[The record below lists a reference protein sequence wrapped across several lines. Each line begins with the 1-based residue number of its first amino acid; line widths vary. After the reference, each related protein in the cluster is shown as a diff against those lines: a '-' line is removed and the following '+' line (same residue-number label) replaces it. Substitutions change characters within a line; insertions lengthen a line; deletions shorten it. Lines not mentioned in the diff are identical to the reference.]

1 MKEAKF
7 AFQQSIPILFAYV
20 FLGIAFGTMMAGIGY
35 SVIWSLASAVFIF
48 AGSLQIVMV
57 SFLKAGLPLWSV
69 AVMAFFINARH
80 LFYGI
85 SLIERFRGAGW
96 RRPYQIFA
104 LTDETYSILCSIQYP
119 PGLDRH
125 QIDFLIAAF
134 NQSYW
139 VIGCVLGTLAGHLLP
154 VDLSGIEFSAT
165 AFFVVVTVDQWRS
178 YSSKVPALTGLAAG
192 IVFYLVLGP
201 DRFLI
206 PALAVSTAVLVL
218 LKDIVGPRMDHSRK
232 ALN

>member
-7 AFQQSIPILFAYV
+7 AFQQSVPILFAYV

-35 SVIWSLASAVFIF
+35 NVIWSLASAVFIF

-57 SFLKAGLPLWSV
+57 SFLKAGLPLWSF

-80 LFYGI
+80 MFYGI

-134 NQSYW
+134 IQYLSQVLPAAIMIIL
-139 VIGCVLGTLAGHLLP
+139 VIYCLKDTNWSGTAHGAPELIA
-154 VDLSGIEFSAT
+154 VAAT
-165 AFFVVVTVDQWRS
+165 AGVHIW
-178 YSSKVPALTGLAAG
+178 KKNM
-192 IVFYLVLGP
+192 YLS
-201 DRFLI
+201 I
-206 PALAVSTAVLVL
+206 
-218 LKDIVGPRMDHSRK
+218 IVGTVCYMVLIRTVFRG
-232 ALN
+232 